1 MINNQFIDCL
11 KLIDGIT
18 IHTGDAIGADYC
30 HDEYPGGNFAP
41 EAVVEAKSAE
51 EVAAVLKLCSEN
63 DVPVTVRGAGTGQVG
78 GSVPVKG
85 GVVLSVKGMD
95 KILGYNEEER
105 TLRVQPGVLLQDVK
119 ARSEERRVG
128 KECRSRWSP
137 YH

>member
-63 DVPVTVRGAGTGQVG
+63 DVPVNGTRSWHRSGRRLSARKGRSCPVGQRHG
-78 GSVPVKG
+78 
-85 GVVLSVKGMD
+85 
-95 KILGYNEEER
+95 
-105 TLRVQPGVLLQDVK
+105 QDPWV
-119 ARSEERRVG
+119 
-128 KECRSRWSP
+128 
-137 YH
+137 

>member
-51 EVAAVLKLCSEN
+51 EVADRKSTRLNSSHRLE
-63 DVPVTVRGAGTGQVG
+63 
-78 GSVPVKG
+78 
-85 GVVLSVKGMD
+85 
-95 KILGYNEEER
+95 
-105 TLRVQPGVLLQDVK
+105 
-119 ARSEERRVG
+119 
-128 KECRSRWSP
+128 SRMPSSA
-137 YH
+137 